1 MRLLITCEFSDGTQV
16 LIKDPATEA
25 DYEVLT
31 TAQDGDD
38 EPGDVEHDLGLA
50 PVGAQDRFLDDR
62 DRACST
68 AEAAVRVRHDAT
80 SSQTGCLRDRGFA

>member
-31 TAQDGDD
+31 TAQDGDPD
-38 EPGDVEHDLGLA
+38 DVLSVSCRIRPDGPARERPIRAGSIRS
-50 PVGAQDRFLDDR
+50 VTR
-62 DRACST
+62 DYGT
-68 AEAAVRVRHDAT
+68 T
-80 SSQTGCLRDRGFA
+80 